1 MKLERRIS
9 EIREENKE
17 QLNHERKLH
26 KEQVETIKK
35 KMVNERDNHEMS
47 MKSLKQD
54 IQAKLDEQKYLTNEI
69 FITKNET
76 LNKITLLHQIEK
88 DLDASKREVLLSKE
102 ARDTEKTRQQE
113 EKQSIKHKLD
123 FLVEEVLS
131 KNLVKKSY
139 FFITQTFTDRLL

>member
-1 MKLERRIS
+1 
-9 EIREENKE
+9 
-17 QLNHERKLH
+17 
-26 KEQVETIKK
+26 
-35 KMVNERDNHEMS
+35 

-88 DLDASKREVLLSKE
+88 DLDATKREVLLSKE
-102 ARDTEKTRQQE
+102 ARETEKTRQQE
-113 EKQSIKHKLD
+113 EKQSIKHKID